1 MLESLRAIVQEV
13 GAIRELPKVLAVIVK
28 RVRDAMQT
36 GICSI
41 YLQDPVDGHYV
52 LMATEGLNPEA
63 VGKVRLAN
71 NQGLVGLVAARE
83 EPINLEHAETHPN
96 FAYFPETG
104 EEAFSSFMGA
114 PIIHHRRVLGVL
126 VVQQKQL
133 RRFDESEEAFLVTIC
148 AQLAAVIAHA
158 EATGVLAELTH
169 DSGSTEPRPRE
180 AIFRGVAAAP
190 GVAIGTTVVIA
201 PRADLDAVPRR
212 LAADI
217 EEEIRLFRNAVEET
231 RQDMRSLSSGLGSN
245 LNPSERALFDVY
257 VQMLDEASLGGEAV
271 QRIRS
276 EGRAAQSALSEVV
289 LEHVQTFK
297 GMQDPYL
304 RERATDVY
312 DLGGRVLGYLQES
325 QDEVVEF
332 PEHAIL
338 VGRELTATSLAD
350 VPYERLAG
358 MVSLFGSR
366 NSHMAILG
374 RALGVPTI
382 MGAVDLPLA
391 DVSDCEVIIDGR
403 QGVVIVNPSDATRRH
418 YAAIRLEE
426 SLLAADL
433 ETLRDL
439 PCITADDHRIAL
451 WVNTGL
457 RIDTQLSLDR
467 GAEGVGLY
475 RTEMSFFLR
484 DRFPTEEEQRKIY
497 REQLE
502 LFAPRPVTM
511 RTLDVGGD
519 KALPYFPI
527 DEANPFL
534 GWRGIRVTLDHPEIF
549 LGQIRAM
556 LKASEGLD
564 NLRIL
569 LPMISNVQE
578 LEIATNLI
586 YRAFDELTEEEGY
599 QLVMPP
605 IGAMVEVPAAVYQV
619 EELAR
624 RVDFLSVGTNDLT
637 QYLLAVD
644 RNNPRV
650 ADLYETTH
658 PSVIMAL
665 KSIVEGA
672 HRQQCPVSVCGE
684 MAGDPIGAL
693 VLVGLGYDV
702 LSMTSSNLLRVKGVL
717 RQITVADLRQM
728 VQKILTLP
736 DSDSVLRTVESSFDD
751 EPELCRLLG
760 IER

>member
-13 GAIRELPKVLAVIVK
+13 GAIRELPRVLAVIVK

-41 YLQDPVDGHYV
+41 YLQDPVDGDYV

-63 VGKVRLAN
+63 VGQVRLAK

-83 EPINLEHAETHPN
+83 EPINLEHAGTHPN

-104 EEAFSSFMGA
+104 EEEFSSFMGA

-126 VVQQKQL
+126 VVQQKQR
-133 RRFDESEEAFLVTIC
+133 RRFDEGEEAFLVTIC

-158 EATGVLAELTH
+158 EATGVLVTLTH
-169 DSGSTEPRPRE
+169 DSGLAGPRPCE

-190 GVAIGTTVVIA
+190 GVAIGTAVVIA

-212 LAADI
+212 VALDVD
-217 EEEIRLFRNAVEET
+217 EEICLFRNAVEET
-231 RQDMRSLSSGLGSN
+231 RQDMRTLSSGLGSN

-257 VQMLDEASLGGEAV
+257 VQMLDDMSLGGEV
-271 QRIRS
+271 IQRIRS
-276 EGRAAQSALSEVV
+276 EGLAAQSALSEVV
-289 LEHVQTFK
+289 LEHVQTFRS
-297 GMQDPYL
+297 MQDPYL

-312 DLGGRVLGYLQES
+312 DLGGRVLDYLQES
-325 QDEVVEF
+325 QDEVIEF

-338 VGRELTATSLAD
+338 VGRELSATNLVD
-350 VPYERLAG
+350 VPYERLEG

-403 QGVVIVNPSDATRRH
+403 QGVVIVNPSDATRRY
-418 YAAIRLEE
+418 YASIRLEE

-433 ETLRDL
+433 ETLKDL

-484 DRFPTEEEQRKIY
+484 DRFPTEEEQRKTY

-527 DEANPFL
+527 EEDNPFL

-578 LEIATNLI
+578 LEAAMNLI
-586 YRAFDELTEEEGY
+586 YRAFDELTEEEGFD
-599 QLVMPP
+599 LVMPP

-665 KSIVEGA
+665 KLIVEGA
-672 HRQQCPVSVCGE
+672 RKENCPVSVCGE
-684 MAGDPIGAL
+684 MAGDPVGAML
-693 VLVGLGYDV
+693 LVGLGYEV
-702 LSMTSSNLLRVKGVL
+702 LSMNSSNLLRVKGAL
-717 RQITVADLRQM
+717 RQVTVTDLRR
-728 VQKILTLP
+728 VLEKVLTLP
-736 DSDSVLRTVESSFDD
+736 DSDSVLRTFEDNFRD
-751 EPELCRLLG
+751 PELRRLLG
-760 IER
+760 IDD